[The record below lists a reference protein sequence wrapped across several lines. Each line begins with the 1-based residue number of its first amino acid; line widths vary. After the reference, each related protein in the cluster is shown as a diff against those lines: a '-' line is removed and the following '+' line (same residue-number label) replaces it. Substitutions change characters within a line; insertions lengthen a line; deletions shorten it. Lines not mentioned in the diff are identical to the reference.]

1 MHRQVD
7 PILLIES
14 AVRMET
20 MGRKGV
26 WYQGRIYSSKELRN
40 LSDLVFPLP
49 PFSSYEYY
57 MNKKNGPSSSN
68 SD

>member
-1 MHRQVD
+1 MPREVD
-7 PILLIES
+7 PSLLIES

-20 MGRKGV
+20 IGRKGV
-26 WYQGRIYSSKELRN
+26 WYQGRIYSSKELRK

-49 PFSSYEYY
+49 PFNGYEYY
-57 MNKKNGPSSSN
+57 MNKKNGPSSSS